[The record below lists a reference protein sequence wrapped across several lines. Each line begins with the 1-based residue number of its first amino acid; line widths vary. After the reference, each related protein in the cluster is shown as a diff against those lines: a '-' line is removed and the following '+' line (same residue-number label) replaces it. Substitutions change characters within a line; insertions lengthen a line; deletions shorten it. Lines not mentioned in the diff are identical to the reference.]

1 MTNATKKQ
9 ARKNEILRSAERIFA
24 KKGFQDATIS
34 EIAKKAKISEASI
47 YEYFS
52 TKEGLLFSV
61 STKYASELF
70 NLLDFH
76 LKLIRGAG
84 NKLRSIIYLFLS
96 SYEEHPDN
104 AAIIMLIL
112 KHNKKFLN
120 TEGHLEIKKA
130 LRIINKTIDEGVE
143 TGEFRDDI
151 NVYLIRSIII
161 GTMEHLVT
169 NWLMTE
175 RPENLTDLVDPFV
188 DNILEG
194 IQSKEKTDNQSG
206 IIKIQL
212 YENNKDD

>member
-1 MTNATKKQ
+1 ME
-9 ARKNEILRSAERIFA
+9 ARKNKIQGAAERIFGQ
-24 KKGFQDATIS
+24 KGFQDTTIS
-34 EIAKKAKISEASI
+34 EIAKEAKISEASI

-61 STKYASELF
+61 PTKYASELF
-70 NLLDFH
+70 KLIEFH

-84 NKLRSIIYLFLS
+84 NKLRSIIYLLLS
-96 SYEEHPDN
+96 SYEERPDN
-104 AAIIMLIL
+104 ASIIMLIL

-130 LRIINKTIDEGVE
+130 LQIITQTIDEGIK
-143 TGEFRDDI
+143 TGEFKNDI

-161 GTMEHLVT
+161 GTIEHLVI

-175 RPENLTDLVDPFV
+175 RPENLTDLADPLI
-188 DNILEG
+188 DTILEG

-212 YENNKDD
+212 CENNKGD